1 MRPNAVRCF
10 ALGLAAWVLSGAA
23 VLAQKSLT
31 DGLKDLADQITRG
44 VPSEQRGSIAVLSFR
59 NLDGDE
65 SLLGAHVSESLT
77 THLFQAGYRNIIE
90 RSMLD
95 RAMSELKLGQSG
107 LIDKET
113 AKTIGQFVSAD
124 YVVTGVI
131 TDLTSQAFLNCRMID
146 VQTGQIAAVA
156 QTNIVKDDD
165 VKKIMERGARRAPGG
180 PEAPVRGRN
189 PQGPQ
194 VQVVRDIAFR
204 LLGCARSGETVT
216 CNLTA
221 MAQSQDV
228 RVCCYEP
235 SHMVDRQG
243 RDFGVSQVAFGRQR
257 GRSACGDLARAV
269 PLAGQFVF
277 EGLPAEI
284 RDVALLELSCNYKV
298 QFRDVA
304 FE

>member
-1 MRPNAVRCF
+1 MRLNAVRCL
-10 ALGLAAWVLSGAA
+10 AMGLLGWVLPASAA
-23 VLAQKSLT
+23 LAQRSLA

-44 VPSEQRGSIAVLSFR
+44 VPSEKRGSIAVLSFR

-65 SLLGAHVSESLT
+65 SMLGAHIAETMT
-77 THLFQAGYRNIIE
+77 TYLFQAGYRNIIE

-113 AKTIGQFVSAD
+113 AKKIGKFVSAD
-124 YVVTGVI
+124 YVVAGVM
-131 TDLTSQAFLNCRMID
+131 TDLSSQVSLNCRMIE

-165 VKKIMERGARRAPGG
+165 VKKIIDQPIRRTGGG
-180 PEAPVRGRN
+180 PEPPASNRK
-189 PQGPQ
+189 PQGQ
-194 VQVVRDIAFR
+194 VQVVNDIAFQ

-216 CNLTA
+216 CDLTA
-221 MAQSQDV
+221 TAETKDAY
-228 RVCCYEP
+228 VCCFRQ
-235 SHMVDRQG
+235 SHLIDRKG
-243 RDFGVSQVAFGRQR
+243 RELGVSQMAFGRQR
-257 GRSACGDLARAV
+257 GTSTCTDLARAV

-277 EGLPAEI
+277 EGVPRED
-284 RDVALLELSCNYKV
+284 RDAALLELYCNFKV

-304 FE
+304 FK